1 MYADVLPGLK
11 TYNWIL
17 WVIFYITLPL
27 RLYTNWLALG
37 ALAIG
42 IVKRHGI
49 PKFNKEFLQKI
60 MMDDNL
66 QMLPYLG
73 VVAVAGGTS
82 LILYLPLVIH
92 GYLQVAP
99 LLKEILDR
107 NPKALV
113 ISIEMVKKQILKG
126 VQHKGQF

>member
-1 MYADVLPGLK
+1 MFADVLPGLK

-17 WVIFYITLPL
+17 WVIFYVTLPL
-27 RLYTNWLALG
+27 RLYTNWLALA
-37 ALAIG
+37 ALVIG

-60 MMDDNL
+60 IIDDNL

-73 VVAVAGGTS
+73 VVVVAGGTS

-107 NPKALV
+107 NPKALL
-113 ISIEMVKKQILKG
+113 ISIDMIKKQILKG
-126 VQHKGQF
+126 V